1 MTCDLIS
8 IDICGCNLNDVFL
21 WRLRLCIAM
30 CETDNTSIDYK
41 VLIFDPEK
49 FSGKVINGERDGQRR
64 CRFCGRILDEQHFTK
79 EAHAISISLGNTK
92 FICADECD
100 ECNEWFGRKLEND
113 VTIFFQIPLS
123 LYLVPKRNGKWRQI
137 TGRNFEMQM
146 SNEPH
151 PFSDIPIL
159 RFHARDWQDENISD
173 VASLMKNFDLS
184 NKTFVPQNVY
194 KAICKYALSLM
205 PHSLTLHY
213 QKTIEWIQSDSFEHS
228 LPKIKMASFDREG
241 NEPIMALFLR
251 KNDNK
256 RFPLCIASLCVANI
270 HLFYLL
276 PFSDESESTE
286 QDNILFDSF
295 WLQFTK
301 AAARI
306 DSYKDCELSNMERTV
321 LEFETEPTIEP
332 GATPVWLKKDGET
345 GQWIVDEES

>member
-1 MTCDLIS
+1 MNPTLFLTCL
-8 IDICGCNLNDVFL
+8 F
-21 WRLRLCIAM
+21 
-30 CETDNTSIDYK
+30 
-41 VLIFDPEK
+41 FD
-49 FSGKVINGERDGQRR
+49 F
-64 CRFCGRILDEQHFTK
+64 
-79 EAHAISISLGNTK
+79 
-92 FICADECD
+92 
-100 ECNEWFGRKLEND
+100 
-113 VTIFFQIPLS
+113 
-123 LYLVPKRNGKWRQI
+123 
-137 TGRNFEMQM
+137 M
-146 SNEPH
+146 
-151 PFSDIPIL
+151 
-159 RFHARDWQDENISD
+159 RDWQDENISD

-205 PHSLTLHY
+205 PHSLTLLY

-270 HLFYLL
+270 HLFYIL

-295 WLQFTK
+295 WRQFTK
-301 AAARI
+301 VAARI
-306 DSYKDCELSNMERTV
+306 DSYKDCELSNMKRTV
-321 LEFETEPTIEP
+321 LEFETELTIES
-332 GATPVWLKKDGET
+332 GATPIRLKKDGET

>member
-1 MTCDLIS
+1 
-8 IDICGCNLNDVFL
+8 
-21 WRLRLCIAM
+21 
-30 CETDNTSIDYK
+30 
-41 VLIFDPEK
+41 
-49 FSGKVINGERDGQRR
+49 
-64 CRFCGRILDEQHFTK
+64 
-79 EAHAISISLGNTK
+79 
-92 FICADECD
+92 
-100 ECNEWFGRKLEND
+100 
-113 VTIFFQIPLS
+113 
-123 LYLVPKRNGKWRQI
+123 
-137 TGRNFEMQM
+137 
-146 SNEPH
+146 
-151 PFSDIPIL
+151 
-159 RFHARDWQDENISD
+159 
-173 VASLMKNFDLS
+173 MKNFDLS

-295 WLQFTK
+295 FKFKNSDGLGHSWCIIVMLLL
-301 AAARI
+301 
-306 DSYKDCELSNMERTV
+306 YV
-321 LEFETEPTIEP
+321 LLTWTIF
-332 GATPVWLKKDGET
+332 GILFFL
-345 GQWIVDEES
+345 